1 MRAHNTYTISLVLAI
16 FAVPSLTVPQ
26 SAAAQAAPYTITD
39 LGTLGGASSA
49 ASGINNSGEVVGY
62 SETAAGKTHAFLYIG
77 GTMRDL
83 GTLGD
88 SETYAHRITDS
99 GIVLG
104 HLRNAIGR
112 YRPFITSIGSPLFDL
127 SSLDHSLE
135 GPVSAASGINNS
147 GQVVSYRHIP
157 KGGHSGLQKR
167 AFLYSDHKIIDLGT
181 FGGADSFATAVN
193 DSGQVVGYFS
203 PTRDV
208 AYTPYRAFLLSGGTV
223 IHLGNLGGRVTV
235 PVDINNSGQV
245 VGHAQL
251 PSGET
256 HAFLYSGGMMR
267 DLGTLPGGIQSFAY
281 GINSCGQVV
290 GASNSAAARLRA
302 FLYSDGKMQDLNRL
316 IPAHSGW
323 VLYEARDIN
332 DAGQIVGNG
341 IVNGQ
346 QRAFLLTS
354 LSTPSKMLNNLVNT
368 VKGLNL
374 SRRIANK
381 LNARLRNALDALD
394 SASTGGNALA
404 LNMLDAFLNLV
415 KAQWGKSLTD
425 AQAKP
430 LIAAANRIKTTLSSR
445 DR

>member
-1 MRAHNTYTISLVLAI
+1 M
-16 FAVPSLTVPQ
+16 
-26 SAAAQAAPYTITD
+26 
-39 LGTLGGASSA
+39 GTLGGTSSA

-62 SETAAGKTHAFLYIG
+62 SETAAGKTHAFLHIG
-77 GTMRDL
+77 GSLLDL
-83 GTLGD
+83 GTFGD
-88 SETYAHRITDS
+88 SETYADRITDS

-104 HLRNAIGR
+104 HLRNASGR
-112 YRPFITSIGSPLFDL
+112 YRPFITSVGSPLFDL

-135 GPVSAASGINNS
+135 GPVSAASGVNNS

-157 KGGHSGLQKR
+157 RDEHSGLQKR

-181 FGGADSFATAVN
+181 FGGTDSFATAIN

-203 PTRDV
+203 PTTDV
-208 AYTPYRAFLLSGGTV
+208 VYTPYRAFLLSGGAV
-223 IHLGNLGGRVTV
+223 IHLGNLGGRITV
-235 PVDINNSGQV
+235 PVAINNVGQV
-245 VGHAQL
+245 VGHAQV
-251 PSGET
+251 PGGET
-256 HAFLYSGGMMR
+256 HAFLYSSGRMR

-281 GINSCGQVV
+281 GINSCGRVV

-323 VLYEARDIN
+323 VLYEAREIN

-341 IVNGQ
+341 MVNGQ
-346 QRAFLLTS
+346 QRAFLLTP
-354 LSTPSKMLNNLVNT
+354 LLTPSKMISNLVNT
-368 VKGLNL
+368 VEGLNL
-374 SRRIANK
+374 PRRTANR
-381 LNARLRNALDALD
+381 LNARLRNASDALD
-394 SASTGGNALA
+394 PTNKSGNALA

-425 AQAKP
+425 VQAKP

-445 DR
+445 GR